1 MAQKDKKVAL
11 IVDDEE
17 VFLRTVAEGFSLFA
31 GHVTTLTA
39 RNGKAALEIL
49 RSRPVDVVVTDL
61 KMPEMDGF
69 ALIAEMSK
77 HHQGV
82 PVIVMSAFGTP
93 DIEARLVEQGVV
105 QYLDKPVDFEQLAEK
120 VVSVL
125 AASASGHLRGIALPT
140 VLQMIEADRKTC
152 TVRVTSGG
160 HGGELVFK
168 GGLLADAHTGDL
180 HGSGAAME
188 IVCWEEPEI
197 DILSGPNSGTRSL
210 EMPVTQI
217 LLEAFRVHDE
227 RERQRQRERR
237 RAGARREAQPEPVP
251 SRKTVPPAR
260 ASGAS
265 SVPGAP
271 LTVKSSSRTPLEE
284 TRKNQEDKDK
294 ERIEMS
300 AQEKLKE
307 LAAIDGFSG
316 AAVYTPQGELLA
328 SHAGDVANLKEIGVL
343 ANNVLM
349 NAQKASL
356 EMGTGRGQQVHV
368 EAENSHI
375 LVRCLNEGTDPL
387 RSQPNKAHIHMVVV
401 LKNDAA
407 IGMAKLRANSV
418 IQKLAD
424 DFRM

>member
-1 MAQKDKKVAL
+1 MAQKDNKVVL

-17 VFLRTVAEGFSLFA
+17 IFLRTVAEGFSLFA
-31 GHVTTLTA
+31 RDVTPLTA
-39 RNGKAALEIL
+39 RNGRVALEVL
-49 RSRPVDVVVTDL
+49 RSRRVDLVVTDL

-69 ALIAEMSK
+69 ALIAEMSR
-77 HHQGV
+77 HHPGV

-105 QYLDKPVDFEQLAEK
+105 QYLDKPIDFEHLAEK

-152 TVRVTSGG
+152 TVRVSSRG
-160 HGGELVFK
+160 HDGELAFK
-168 GGLLADAHTGDL
+168 GGLLADARTGDL
-180 HGSGAAME
+180 QGTDAAME
-188 IVCWEEPEI
+188 IVCWKEPEI
-197 DILSGPNSGTRSL
+197 DILPGPSSSGRAL

-237 RAGARREAQPEPVP
+237 KAGARHEPPAEPVP

-260 ASGAS
+260 ASS
-265 SVPGAP
+265 AP
-271 LTVKSSSRTPLEE
+271 AGPATVKSSTKTPFEEPRTD
-284 TRKNQEDKDK
+284 QKDK

-316 AAVYTPQGELLA
+316 VAVYTPQGELLA
-328 SHAGDVANLKEIGVL
+328 AHTGDVANLKEIGVL

-368 EAENSHI
+368 EAESSHI

-401 LKNDAA
+401 LKSDAA
-407 IGMAKLRANSV
+407 IGMAKLRVGTV
-418 IQKLAD
+418 IQKLAE